1 MKIVRL
7 AANVVVEIIPDY
19 ALPVEKWYGE
29 DFAKQCMTC
38 GDEVE
43 YGWIYDPETDSF
55 SAVNK
60 NAITEAQNDQISSC
74 SSYCQQHIYGGE
86 DVTLSDGT
94 VQHFSY
100 DLADQANVSEMFYAV
115 LSGATEYPY
124 HADDEIC
131 RVYSREDIVRI
142 YSTLSMYKT
151 ELVTYFNNLKAQIM
165 QMDDVDKINAVEFL
179 VTSLEGEFL
188 ENYNNM
194 IATAKAQLETI
205 LSNIKTNG

>member
-1 MKIVRL
+1 MKTVRL
-7 AANVVVEIIPDY
+7 AANVIVEIIPDY

-29 DFAKQCMTC
+29 EFAKQCMTC

-43 YGWIYDPETDSF
+43 YGWYYDPETDTF
-55 SAVNK
+55 SATK
-60 NAITEAQNDQISSC
+60 ANAIPEAQSNKISDCSSC
-74 SSYCQQHIYGGE
+74 CQQHIYEGV
-86 DVTLSDGT
+86 DVTLLDGT

-131 RVYSREDIVRI
+131 RVYSKEDIVRI

-165 QMDDVDKINAVEFL
+165 QMDDVDEINAVEFL
-179 VTSLEGEFL
+179 VTRLEGEFL

>member
-1 MKIVRL
+1 MQYKIL
-7 AANVVVEIIPDY
+7 KDDVVINTIVADEEFVKEYCENNGWEYEIIPINPAD
-19 ALPVEKWYGE
+19 ET
-29 DFAKQCMTC
+29 AKINLAQ
-38 GDEVE
+38 
-43 YGWIYDPETDSF
+43 S
-55 SAVNK
+55 NK
-60 NAITEAQNDQISSC
+60 ISDC

-86 DVTLSDGT
+86 DVTLLDGT

-131 RVYSREDIVRI
+131 RVYGKEDIVRI

-165 QMDDVDKINAVEFL
+165 QMDDVDEINNVEFL
-179 VTSLEGEFL
+179 VTRLEGEFL